1 MSNKSFYKNKT
12 YQEVWEAENL
22 FYLKSDFSRIAKF
35 IYHYEIYKLILELP
49 GDILEFGVFKGASLA
64 KFLSFRKI
72 LENEQSRKIIGFD
85 DFGIFT
91 SKGKKEDKL
100 FAKKFIGL
108 VGSGISKDELEEIFI
123 NNKNSNF
130 DLIEGDVVKTLPL
143 FLKKNKHIKISLLH
157 LDLDVFRPTLFV
169 LEKLFDK
176 VVKGGIILLDDYAQI
191 SGATEAVDIFLKNKN
206 YKIEKLQYYS
216 RPSFI
221 IKK

>member
-1 MSNKSFYKNKT
+1 MSNKLFYKNKT

-22 FYLKSDFSRIAKF
+22 FYLKSDFSRISKF

-72 LENEQSRKIIGFD
+72 LENEESRRIIGFD
-85 DFGIFT
+85 DFGKFT

-100 FAKKFIGL
+100 FAKKFTGL
-108 VGSGISKDELEEIFI
+108 VGSGISKDELEDIFI